1 TYNVKEP
8 DNKYR
13 QHHSTPF
20 PGPQVRR
27 SVVAAPVSRCD
38 HRCGETPLGR
48 VAFGVNT
55 KSAIFLQNFKNPLVL
70 TA

>member
-1 TYNVKEP
+1 

-13 QHHSTPF
+13 QHPFTPF

-38 HRCGETPLGR
+38 HRCGETPLGGPTL
-48 VAFGVNT
+48 AVNT

-70 TA
+70 AV